1 MLLQNRIRS
10 VVFANVMFLETTV
23 AASVLLL
30 LPLLLLTSSAKQI
43 KKLHHTTQMSIY
55 CPLKLK
61 KLPTYFRYSL
71 KLPIYFMNLFAK
83 ASS

>member
-30 LPLLLLTSSAKQI
+30 LLLLLLTSSAKQI
-43 KKLHHTTQMSIY
+43 KKLHQTTRMSIN
-55 CPLKLK
+55 CHLK
-61 KLPTYFRYSL
+61 K
-71 KLPIYFMNLFAK
+71 
-83 ASS
+83 